1 MFGHF
6 ELPHFK
12 MNAMIEMP
20 DLGLLRNDHFKNAG
34 HVFTGHFHKR
44 QHSKNISYIGN
55 AFPHNFADVW
65 DDDRG
70 AMFLDWD
77 KEPEYRIWPDAP
89 KYRSIN
95 LSKLL
100 EDPETVLEPN
110 AYIRVKVDLDISYE
124 EANFIKENFADNYQI
139 RDLALVPKQKDE
151 HSQEVEGEI
160 IFESVDQIVTNQLA
174 KIESDTFENNILIEI
189 YNNL

>member
-1 MFGHF
+1 
-6 ELPHFK
+6 
-12 MNAMIEMP
+12 
-20 DLGLLRNDHFKNAG
+20 
-34 HVFTGHFHKR
+34 
-44 QHSKNISYIGN
+44 
-55 AFPHNFADVW
+55 
-65 DDDRG
+65 
-70 AMFLDWD
+70 MFLDWD
-77 KEPEYRIWPDAP
+77 KAPEYRIWPDAP

-160 IFESVDQIVTNQLA
+160 IFESVDQIVTNQLG